1 MESEKI
7 HLNDVGTSI
16 RVRLQEDGVNV
27 DISTATTT
35 LIFLKKPSGTTTQYT
50 ATFVTDGS
58 DGLMHYI
65 SVSGDIDEVGTW
77 RGQGFVIL
85 PQGEFFTE
93 RQSFK
98 VNSNL

>member
-1 MESEKI
+1 MASEKI

-16 RVRLQEDGVNV
+16 RVRVQEDGVNI

-50 ATFVTDGS
+50 ATFVNDGS

-77 RGQGFVIL
+77 RGQGFVVL